1 LVDYDGDSEEEEEAT
16 AADPIPGEVAEE
28 VEPKKDIDSAVPVIS
43 PVDAGEDDD
52 AESPNKRAKLT

>member
-1 LVDYDGDSEEEEEAT
+1 MVDYDGDSEEEEEA
-16 AADPIPGEVAEE
+16 ADPIPGGEVAEE

>member
-1 LVDYDGDSEEEEEAT
+1 MVDYDGDSEEEEET
-16 AADPIPGEVAEE
+16 ADPIPGEVVEN